1 MHEIFSEDAMAN
13 ETNLK
18 DLLKDPSLL
27 ATQGYL
33 AGEWVDGDDGATFDV
48 TNPARGDVIA
58 KVADLSR
65 AQTARAIAAAEAAQ
79 KEWAAKTAK
88 ERANILRRWYD
99 LMMKNADDLGT
110 ILTAEQGK
118 PLAEAKGEIGY
129 GASFIEFF
137 AEEAKRIYGETIPG
151 HQPDKRIMVLKQ
163 PIGVAA
169 SITPW
174 NFPNAMI
181 TRKAAPALAAGCSF
195 VARPA
200 AETPLSAL
208 VMGVLAER
216 AGIPKGVLSIIP
228 SSRSSEIGKEF
239 CENPAVRKL
248 TFTGSTEVG
257 RILLRQAADQ
267 VMKCSMELGGN
278 APFIVFDDADLD
290 EAVAGAIMC
299 KFRNNGQTCVC
310 ANRIY
315 VQAGVYDAF
324 AKKLAA
330 ALSQMKIGDG
340 LEEGVALG
348 PLINQDAIA
357 KVQEHIA
364 DATAKGGT
372 VFYGGQSHQGEGFFM
387 PPTIVTGATKEMAVA
402 TEETFGPLAP
412 LFKFE
417 DVDEVIELA
426 NDTIFGLASY
436 FYAKD
441 LSRVYKV
448 AEALE
453 YGIVGVNTGIISTEV
468 APFGGVKQSG
478 LGREGSHHGID
489 DYLELKYIC
498 MSV

>member
-1 MHEIFSEDAMAN
+1 MHEIFAEDVMAN

-33 AGEWVDGDDGATFDV
+33 AGEWVNGEDGATFDV

-99 LMMKNADDLGT
+99 LMMENADDLGT

-324 AKKLAA
+324 AEKLAA
-330 ALSQMKIGDG
+330 VLSQMKIGDG
-340 LEEGVALG
+340 LEDGVALG
-348 PLINQDAIA
+348 PLINQDAIT

-372 VFYGGQSHQGEGFFM
+372 VFYGGERHQGEGFFM
-387 PPTIVTGATKEMAVA
+387 PPTIVTGATKDMAVA

>member
-1 MHEIFSEDAMAN
+1 MTDAK
-13 ETNLK
+13 TDLK
-18 DLLKDPSLL
+18 SLLKDPSLL
-27 ATQGYL
+27 ETRAYIGGQ
-33 AGEWVDGDDGATFDV
+33 WVDGEDGTFDV

-58 KVADLSR
+58 QVADLSR
-65 AQTARAIAAAEAAQ
+65 AQVAGAIAQAEKAQ
-79 KEWAAKTAK
+79 KDWASWTGK
-88 ERANILRRWYD
+88 ERAAVMRKWFD
-99 LMMKNADDLGT
+99 LMMENQDDLGT

-118 PLAEAKGEIGY
+118 PLAEAKGEIAY

-137 AEEAKRIYGETIPG
+137 GEEAKRVYGEMIPG
-151 HQPDKRIMVLKQ
+151 HQRDKRIMVMKQ

-200 AETPLSAL
+200 AETPLSAI

-216 AGIPKGVLSIIP
+216 AGIPAGVFNVLP
-228 SSRSSEIGKEF
+228 SSSSSAVGKEF

-257 RILLRQAADQ
+257 RILLKQAADQ

-290 EAVAGAIMC
+290 AAVEGAIMC

-315 VQAGVYDAF
+315 VQAGVYDDF
-324 AKKLAA
+324 AAKLKDRV
-330 ALSQMKIGDG
+330 SKMKVGDG
-340 LEEGVALG
+340 LEEGTDLG
-348 PLINQDAIA
+348 PLINPEASD
-357 KVQEHIA
+357 KVREHIK
-364 DATAKGGT
+364 DAVDNGAEIILGNAKDDMGGN
-372 VFYGGQSHQGEGFFM
+372 FFG
-387 PPTIVTGATKEMAVA
+387 PTIVTGVTQDMKVA
-402 TEETFGPLAP
+402 KEETFGPLAP
-412 LFKFE
+412 LFKFD
-417 DVDEVIELA
+417 DVDDVIAMA

-453 YGIVGVNTGIISTEV
+453 YGIVGVNTGIISTEL
-468 APFGGVKQSG
+468 AP
-478 LGREGSHHGID
+478 
-489 DYLELKYIC
+489 
-498 MSV
+498 